1 MRVRPRRPASVSI
14 ALFRY
19 CDRCGR
25 PTSVGAVCA
34 AQQNRPDALRPMRS
48 VTRWFC
54 CLFDCAGR
62 VDHRVL
68 SYLPSASEYTPV
80 SCVAASESGGGAEE
94 ARTPDPLLAKEVL
107 SQLSYGPLLP
117 RVRRQSSDVG
127 TYRPLTF
134 DIPRTRGMVGHS
146 GLEPETS
153 VLSGLRSNQ
162 LS

>member
-1 MRVRPRRPASVSI
+1 MHSGRRPGCHRLNSYLI
-14 ALFRY
+14 ARTRFVIR
-19 CDRCGR
+19 G
-25 PTSVGAVCA
+25 
-34 AQQNRPDALRPMRS
+34 MRS
-48 VTRWFC
+48 LVRSVIS
-54 CLFDCAGR
+54 GS
-62 VDHRVL
+62 VL
-68 SYLPSASEYTPV
+68 RAPSALQDTYRFRFV
-80 SCVAASESGGGAEE
+80 GGAEE